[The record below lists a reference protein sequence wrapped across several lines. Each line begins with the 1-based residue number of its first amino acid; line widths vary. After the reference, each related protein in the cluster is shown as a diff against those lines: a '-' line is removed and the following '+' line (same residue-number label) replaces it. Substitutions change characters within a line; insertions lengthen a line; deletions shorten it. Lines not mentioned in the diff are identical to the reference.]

1 MKRLVLSALLALC
14 ASFASL
20 TATMADSISVDMNGK
35 VERSTTK
42 CGADVM
48 FVYDLPRNNEGTIV
62 FARSYDLETGKV
74 HIDESKI
81 MRTSG
86 SEICLPAGTGNVH
99 RLRLGTET
107 EIDLP
112 SQEAVE
118 TFVIWLEGESS
129 DEAKRVM
136 DAYGIKQTAS
146 N

>member
-1 MKRLVLSALLALC
+1 MTKLVLSALLALC
-14 ASFASL
+14 VSL
-20 TATMADSISVDMNGK
+20 GISTSTMADSISVDMNGK
-35 VERSTTK
+35 VERSTTQ

-48 FVYDLPRNNEGTIV
+48 FVYDLPRNNDGTIV
-62 FARSYDLETGKV
+62 FARSYDLETGKM

-81 MRTSG
+81 IRTSG

-112 SQEAVE
+112 SKEAVE
-118 TFVIWLEGESS
+118 AVVIWLEGESS
-129 DEAKRVM
+129 AEAERVM